1 MTNRT
6 KWTEYTGS
14 KHQLMK
20 YGWIYLLH
28 LLTSGNGLT
37 GKLLKMK
44 RILNKILCFFK
55 FHDYSL
61 EYTFAY
67 KKYPPLPYFVC
78 KHCGALKYD

>member
-1 MTNRT
+1 
-6 KWTEYTGS
+6 
-14 KHQLMK
+14 
-20 YGWIYLLH
+20 
-28 LLTSGNGLT
+28 
-37 GKLLKMK
+37 MK

-78 KHCGALKYD
+78 KHCGELKQSHYFWIKT